1 MSPDEIWRSSGVST
15 ASASALLIAAA
26 SLALRNRVNHDQMLM
41 RPSVTPG
48 VRSCRWPPVGLTDR
62 DPTATLMSDASSLD
76 AVWQIFHAIP
86 DLATPAQVESSLRSI
101 LDDPTLELLW
111 WDWERSAYV
120 DVLGE
125 PVELRSGPGRT
136 VTSVDYESRK
146 IGAIVHDSKLLELP
160 VFLDTFVP
168 TMRIAMERDRLH
180 RDLVDKLEEL
190 NASRLRLVEAADVE
204 RGRIQRNLHDGAQQR
219 LVVVLLEL
227 RRLAARVRGDSEL
240 EPIVARALE
249 EAEGAVEDLR
259 HLARGLQPPML
270 LERGLAAALRSN
282 TGRAPLPI
290 DLELTLDRRLPPAVE
305 TAAYY
310 VCAEAITN
318 TVKHARASTISLG
331 VTDTGETL
339 LLDIR
344 DDGIG
349 GAGEVDG
356 DGTGLRGL
364 KDRVEALGGRF
375 EVESPTGSGTRIAAT
390 FPLT

>member
-1 MSPDEIWRSSGVST
+1 
-15 ASASALLIAAA
+15 
-26 SLALRNRVNHDQMLM
+26 
-41 RPSVTPG
+41 
-48 VRSCRWPPVGLTDR
+48 
-62 DPTATLMSDASSLD
+62 
-76 AVWQIFHAIP
+76 
-86 DLATPAQVESSLRSI
+86 
-101 LDDPTLELLW
+101 
-111 WDWERSAYV
+111 
-120 DVLGE
+120 
-125 PVELRSGPGRT
+125 
-136 VTSVDYESRK
+136 
-146 IGAIVHDSKLLELP
+146 
-160 VFLDTFVP
+160 
-168 TMRIAMERDRLH
+168 MRIAMERDRLH

-318 TVKHARASTISLG
+318 TVKHAQASTISLG